1 MCEYAW
7 HHPYSHR
14 SSRALLFLFPLHA
27 GGIDITAARAAN
39 SMRSSI
45 STEAGHC
52 AKCFGARLFSK
63 MSATKTTCD
72 TSLASLADLAT
83 TNIA

>member
-1 MCEYAW
+1 
-7 HHPYSHR
+7 
-14 SSRALLFLFPLHA
+14 
-27 GGIDITAARAAN
+27 
-39 SMRSSI
+39 MRSSI

-83 TNIA
+83 STTTYSLQTEQPGPRKLAKLVPGKLPK